1 MTQPASTSNE
11 DGIPRELKEKLA
23 SFDTHLT
30 ELEANLNPLLS
41 MPRAEL
47 TDQLTTIDAA
57 KVDLVSAYTINSL
70 FWMYLNCCGVNP
82 KEHAVKQEL
91 AMFSKML
98 GRGVEKSN
106 CHATVSRVS
115 SFQTRIQSY
124 MARVKEIEDKKKAPK
139 LDKSA
144 SKRFVRSALWHAAQK
159 KGKGEMSTPSPARS
173 SNSNSEQ
180 PKRKR
185 KREHR

>member
-1 MTQPASTSNE
+1 MTESHSSLSE

-23 SFDTHLT
+23 FFDTHLT
-30 ELEANLNPLLS
+30 ELEAELNPLLS
-41 MPRAEL
+41 IPRADLEE
-47 TDQLTTIDAA
+47 QLTTIDAA

-91 AMFSKML
+91 
-98 GRGVEKSN
+98 
-106 CHATVSRVS
+106 
-115 SFQTRIQSY
+115 TRIQSY

-144 SKRFVRSALWHAAQK
+144 SKRFVRSALWQAAQK
-159 KGKGEMSTPSPARS
+159 KDGTPSTPTQAVVGDS
-173 SNSNSEQ
+173 SGSDQ

>member
-1 MTQPASTSNE
+1 MTESSSSVTE

-30 ELEANLNPLLS
+30 DLESSLSPLLS
-41 MPRAEL
+41 IPRAEL
-47 TDQLTTIDAA
+47 AEQLDTIDAA

-70 FWMYLNCCGVNP
+70 FWMYLNCCGINP

-91 AMFSKML
+91 
-98 GRGVEKSN
+98 
-106 CHATVSRVS
+106 
-115 SFQTRIQSY
+115 TRIQSY

-139 LDKSA
+139 IDKSV
-144 SKRFVRSALWHAAQK
+144 SKRFVRSALWQAAQN
-159 KGKGEMSTPSPARS
+159 KGEGGSSSTSSSPSNFS
-173 SNSNSEQ
+173 SLEE

-185 KREHR
+185 KREKR